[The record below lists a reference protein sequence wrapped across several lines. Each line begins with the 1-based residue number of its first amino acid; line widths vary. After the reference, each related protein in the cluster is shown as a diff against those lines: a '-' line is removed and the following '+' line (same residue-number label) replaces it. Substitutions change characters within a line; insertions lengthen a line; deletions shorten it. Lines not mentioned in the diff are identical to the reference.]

1 MLSSGGM
8 PSSHSATVTALALSI
23 GLEEGAGAPAFA
35 IALVLACVVRVLFSL
50 LVFLYLKMSLTLF
63 SLCLSFLINFLL
75 SLHTLD
81 IQSNS
86 LFPLASHIYHTLV
99 FNYYIFLA
107 NSHFDHILKPNH
119 LTSLPL
125 VCLVCR

>member
-8 PSSHSATVTALALSI
+8 PSSHSATVTALALSV

-35 IALVLACVVRVLFSL
+35 IALVLAFVVRVLFSL
-50 LVFLYLKMSLTLF
+50 LYFK
-63 SLCLSFLINFLL
+63 CLLQCVLVSFLINFLL

-86 LFPLASHIYHTLV
+86 LLPLASHIYHTLV

-107 NSHFDHILKPNH
+107 NSHFDHILKPNY